1 MSKKTVLLLFVI
13 ISIKFT
19 AIGQIPITI
28 GEKTIDSLQYK
39 SKTTWITL
47 TPFFFVNR
55 KFSPDHGTT
64 WENVGM
70 FGQNLKPFLI
80 SDSIATQNINIYKY
94 TRAAGI
100 LQMWVISPL
109 LAYHHFTY
117 DPTDKFS
124 TGDNVIDQNTYL
136 EEESGYLTAAIL
148 VFITGSFTYHVLAKT
163 YLFRSLHDYNRGI
176 LDNTFLESAQINM
189 NLKFDPVS
197 NNPQLGIIITF

>member
-1 MSKKTVLLLFVI
+1 MIKKLLFLLLLF
-13 ISIKFT
+13 FLCT
-19 AIGQIPITI
+19 TLNAQIPIKI
-28 GEKTIDSLQYK
+28 GEKYIDSLQYK

-55 KFSPDHGTT
+55 KFSPDHGET
-64 WENVGM
+64 WKNVGM
-70 FGQNLKPFLI
+70 FGQHVKPYLI

-100 LQMWVISPL
+100 LQMWVIAPL
-109 LAYHHFTY
+109 LAYHHYTY
-117 DPTDKFS
+117 DPEEKFS

-148 VFITGSFTYHVLAKT
+148 VFVTGSFTYHVLAKT

-176 LDNTFLESAQINM
+176 LDNSFLESAEINL
-189 NLKFDPVS
+189 NLRIDPVS
-197 NNPQLGIIITF
+197 NNPQLGIVITF

>member
-1 MSKKTVLLLFVI
+1 MIKKLLFLLLLIFI
-13 ISIKFT
+13 YTTID
-19 AIGQIPITI
+19 AQIPIKI
-28 GEKTIDSLQYK
+28 GEKYIDSLQYK

-55 KFSPDHGTT
+55 KFSPDHGAT

-70 FGQNLKPFLI
+70 FGQNLKPYLV

-109 LAYHHFTY
+109 LAYRHFTY

-148 VFITGSFTYHVLAKT
+148 VFVTGTFTYHVLAKT

-176 LDNTFLESAQINM
+176 LDNTFLESAEINL
-189 NLKFDPVS
+189 NLRVDPVS
-197 NNPQLGIIITF
+197 NSPQIGIVITF

>member
-1 MSKKTVLLLFVI
+1 MIKKLLFLLLLIF
-13 ISIKFT
+13 ISTTID
-19 AIGQIPITI
+19 AQIPIKI
-28 GEKTIDSLQYK
+28 GEKYIDSLQYK

-55 KFSPDHGTT
+55 KFSPDNGET

-70 FGQNLKPFLI
+70 FGQHVKPFLL
-80 SDSIATQNINIYKY
+80 SDSIATHNINIYKY

-109 LAYHHFTY
+109 LAYRHFTY
-117 DPTDKFS
+117 DPKDKFS
-124 TGDNVIDQNTYL
+124 TGDDVIDQNTYL

-148 VFITGSFTYHVLAKT
+148 IFITGSFTYHVLAKT

-176 LDNTFLESAQINM
+176 LDNSFLESAQINL
-189 NLKFDPVS
+189 NLIIDPVS